1 MKSCK
6 NLSLTQAAG
15 QFIYVFRHEIVT
27 EYNSEKVKGVV
38 SLDQR
43 EAIEEGDVISVIYF
57 DNKTDVI
64 RGTITIWHNKSMA
77 AIHKGG
83 DTIWGDWDE
92 TAELVVTEEY
102 EETWNS
108 HGEEISGRIAY
119 NSYGVE
125 GILSCGEFYT
135 HCGEGGLAGHYCLH
149 PG

>member
-6 NLSLTQAAG
+6 NLDPSQAAG
-15 QFIYVFRHEIVT
+15 QFIYVFRREVVT
-27 EYNSEKVKGVV
+27 EYNFEKFGGIVP
-38 SLDQR
+38 LDQR
-43 EAIEEGDVISVIYF
+43 EAIEAGDVISVIYF

-77 AIHKGG
+77 AIHRGG
-83 DTIWGDWDE
+83 ESIWGDWDE
-92 TAELVVTEEY
+92 SAELVVTEEY

-135 HCGEGGLAGHYCLH
+135 DCENRSMAGHYRLH